1 MTRQI
6 LAYTN
11 FTEFVMFI
19 LTIVLGYGIGSWVL
33 LGYTE
38 QVSKELRTKS
48 QFIKLSNWIV
58 IISQFSF
65 LAILLF
71 ILFSSTT
78 GFLSPLVFGTSSIL
92 ATIIMGIMTLK
103 FFSWYRLNSNKKNLT
118 LLLYGLATLTLA
130 MSIAEDAATKLL
142 MIDVVHEKSPP
153 GAVPK
158 SSFLYKHSNKYNAEI
173 EYKVVSPSTTT
184 LYLLPN
190 SNLMYYNLLNSI

>member
-1 MTRQI
+1 MSKLVLVNQLIRNREVATGTGFVVIFIVIVDLLMTRQI

-92 ATIIMGIMTLK
+92 AIIIMGIMTLK

-142 MIDVVHEKSPP
+142 MIS
-153 GAVPK
+153 
-158 SSFLYKHSNKYNAEI
+158 
-173 EYKVVSPSTTT
+173 
-184 LYLLPN
+184 
-190 SNLMYYNLLNSI
+190 

>member
-1 MTRQI
+1 MAAGTGFAVIFIVIVDLLMTRQI

-19 LTIVLGYGIGSWVL
+19 LTIGLGYGIGSWVL

-71 ILFSSTT
+71 ILFS
-78 GFLSPLVFGTSSIL
+78 
-92 ATIIMGIMTLK
+92 
-103 FFSWYRLNSNKKNLT
+103 
-118 LLLYGLATLTLA
+118 
-130 MSIAEDAATKLL
+130 
-142 MIDVVHEKSPP
+142 
-153 GAVPK
+153 
-158 SSFLYKHSNKYNAEI
+158 
-173 EYKVVSPSTTT
+173 
-184 LYLLPN
+184 
-190 SNLMYYNLLNSI
+190 MYYWIFVSFSFWNKFHISDHNHGNNDPKIFFLV

>member
-1 MTRQI
+1 MSKLVLVNQLIINRKMAAGTGFAVIFIVIVDLLMTRQI

-38 QVSKELRTKS
+38 QVSKESRTKS

-65 LAILLF
+65 LLYYYSFFLVP
-71 ILFSSTT
+71 T

-142 MIDVVHEKSPP
+142 MIDVVP
-153 GAVPK
+153 
-158 SSFLYKHSNKYNAEI
+158 
-173 EYKVVSPSTTT
+173 
-184 LYLLPN
+184 
-190 SNLMYYNLLNSI
+190 